1 MNKFAIGAALAAL
14 SATMPGTALAQ
25 RTPNAQIVVVDTG
38 RILRECTAC
47 VAAQGQIQGQITAL
61 QQRQQTLGT
70 PLQTEAQA
78 IDAEARRIRA
88 LPAGAARTAAETALT
103 NRARNLQTRETTANQ
118 ELGRTEQTIQSTRA
132 HVIQQIQARLKPI
145 IDGLLAARNANIVV
159 DKDATLAYAPALEV
173 TNEVLQQLNQQMPSV
188 SVTPLPQQAQPTT
201 PQPTGR

>member
-61 QQRQQTLGT
+61 QQRQQTLGA

-132 HVIQQIQARLKPI
+132 HVIQQIQQRLKPI

>member
-61 QQRQQTLGT
+61 QQRQQTLGA

-118 ELGRTEQTIQSTRA
+118 ELGRQEQTIQSTRA